1 MRDVD
6 AERILD
12 RGARVTLGPLMVDVA
27 GTELTA
33 DDRRVLA
40 HPLVGAVILFT
51 RNFESYTQLEQLV
64 AEIRAVRRPSLLV
77 AVDHEGGRVQRFR
90 RDFTVLPPQRA
101 IGRAYD
107 VDPEAGRRLA
117 WQCGWLLAAEL
128 RAAGIDMSFAPCIDL
143 DYGVSEVIGDRAYHR
158 DPEVVSRLAIA
169 CMQGMRTAGMAATAK
184 HFPGHGAVV
193 ADSHKALPVDR
204 RPLVE
209 LADDLLPYR
218 RLIANGL
225 SSIMVAHVL
234 FPEIDEAPAGFSARW
249 IQQELRWGLGFT
261 GAVFSDDLSMG
272 GAAFAG
278 TVPERARRA
287 LDAGCDLLPIC
298 NDRESVLA
306 TLEELAGTADPL
318 SQVRLARLHG
328 KTAPARDALQKTV
341 QWLECRAAVDHCR
354 DAPSLQLNA

>member
-1 MRDVD
+1 
-6 AERILD
+6 
-12 RGARVTLGPLMVDVA
+12 VTLGPLMVDVA

-33 DDRRVLA
+33 EDRRVLA

-51 RNFESYTQLEQLV
+51 RNFSSLGQLATLV
-64 AEIRAVRRPSLLV
+64 REIRAVRKPPLLV
-77 AVDHEGGRVQRFR
+77 TVDHEGGRVQRFR
-90 RDFTVLPPQRA
+90 TGFTELPSLRS

-128 RAAGIDMSFAPCIDL
+128 RAVGIDLSFAPCVDI

-158 DPEVVSRLAIA
+158 RPEVVATLAIA
-169 CMQGMRTAGMAATAK
+169 CVQGMRTAGMAATAK

-204 RPLVE
+204 RPLAE
-209 LADDLLPYR
+209 LGEELLPYR
-218 RLIANGL
+218 RLVANGL
-225 SSIMVAHVL
+225 TSVMVAHVL
-234 FPEIDEAPAGFSARW
+234 FPEIDPSPASFSRRW

-287 LDAGCDLLPIC
+287 LAAGCDILSVC
-298 NDRESVLA
+298 NDRAAVLA
-306 TLEELAGTADPL
+306 TLDELAGESDPL

-328 KTAPARDALQKTV
+328 RPAPDWDTLMQASR
-341 QWLECRAAVDHCR
+341 WSECRRAVDHLR
-354 DAPSLQLNA
+354 DAPPLQLDA